1 MTATPSRIALLPE
14 PPYYS
19 VLFISQRTADDGEDY
34 DRMAAAMAQLAAQQP
49 GFLGMESV
57 RDTSGVGITLA
68 YFRTQADVIAWKHVT
83 AHAHAQKLGRERW
96 YQDYAVRIA
105 KVERAYTMATSP
117 QVGL

>member
-1 MTATPSRIALLPE
+1 MSATPSQIAQLPE

-19 VLFISQRTADDGEDY
+19 VLFVSQRGADDGQDY
-34 DRMAAAMAQLAAQQP
+34 GRMAAAMAELAAQQP

-57 RDTSGVGITLA
+57 RDASGMGITLA
-68 YFRTQADVIAWKHVT
+68 YFRGAADVLAWKQVA

-96 YQDYAVRIA
+96 YEDYAVRVA

-117 QVGL
+117 MTGL